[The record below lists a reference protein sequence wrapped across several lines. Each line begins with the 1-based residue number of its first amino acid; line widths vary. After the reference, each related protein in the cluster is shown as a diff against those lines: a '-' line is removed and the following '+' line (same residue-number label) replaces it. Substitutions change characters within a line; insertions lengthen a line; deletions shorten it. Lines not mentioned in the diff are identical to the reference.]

1 MRYQVP
7 LPLKRDAHAL
17 FLELEANR
25 FSGIIHSQE
34 IISFETKWSLVTE
47 KPAFFQQFMN
57 MEAVR
62 RQSLIH
68 IGTNIAITAVGFLS
82 TFYFAHVLGPSI
94 LGAYFLFLA
103 YFGLFNLIVDGGLG
117 NAAAKRMS
125 EGKDQEE
132 FYSAAAVL
140 RLILLAVS
148 LVILFLFRP
157 YLVDLNASDLFW
169 WLVIALIVNL
179 PFGIAAGGNYGLG
192 KAGVVQGSNLANN
205 LARIILQVIFVFFG
219 LQIAGLA
226 GGFIAGLAIG
236 FLFNYRYLEARF
248 RMFTRAHLKSLFTFS
263 FWIFLAMSGILILTN
278 IDVVL
283 IGYFMGNSEVGVY
296 RVALQL
302 ASLGVFVALAL
313 EYVLFPRFSG
323 WNEEGS
329 YEIIGT
335 ALSRAYTYSLVLA
348 VPFCVGG
355 WLLGDKLLY
364 YFYGEAFTTGT
375 LALMVLLPLYVIYVF
390 QYLQM
395 MTLNSLDHPKD
406 SFWIT
411 SVIVIVN
418 IVLNVLL
425 IPVMGITGAAVATLI
440 AILISSVLGY
450 FVLGKY
456 IPMKF
461 ERKSILHIIAASGIM
476 ALIVGGMRFLFPVE
490 NLVYL
495 IVLVILG
502 SVVYGVLLLRIDRD
516 IRDEL
521 KAMATQVGIFWPE
534 FL

>member
-7 LPLKRDAHAL
+7 PPLKRDAHAL

-82 TFYFAHVLGPSI
+82 TFYFAHVLGPAI

-103 YFGLFNLIVDGGLG
+103 YFSLFNLVVDGGFG
-117 NAAAKRMS
+117 GATAKRMS
-125 EGKDQEE
+125 EGKDQEA
-132 FYSAAAVL
+132 FYSAAVSL
-140 RLILLAVS
+140 RLLLLVVS
-148 LVILFLFRP
+148 IGMLFVIRP
-157 YLVDLNASDLFW
+157 YIADLDSSDLFW
-169 WLVIALIVNL
+169 WLLLALLVNL
-179 PFGIAAGGNYGLG
+179 PLCIASSGNYGLG
-192 KAGVVQGSNLANN
+192 KTGVVQGANLLNN
-205 LARIILQVIFVFFG
+205 LTRIILQIIFVFFG
-219 LQIAGLA
+219 YQIAGLA
-226 GGFIAGLAIG
+226 GGFIVGLTIG
-236 FLFNYRYLEARF
+236 FLFNYRYLEVRIGRF
-248 RMFTRAHLKSLFTFS
+248 TKGHLKSLFTFS
-263 FWIFLAMSGILILTN
+263 FWSFLAWSGLLVLTTV
-278 IDVVL
+278 DVVL

-456 IPMKF
+456 IPMKI
-461 ERKSILHIIAASGIM
+461 EREPILHIIAATGIM
-476 ALIVGGMRFLFPVE
+476 ALIVGGMRFLFPIE

-502 SVVYGVLLLRIDRD
+502 SLVYFVLLLRIDRD

>member
-1 MRYQVP
+1 MI
-7 LPLKRDAHAL
+7 K
-17 FLELEANR
+17 N
-25 FSGIIHSQE
+25 
-34 IISFETKWSLVTE
+34 
-47 KPAFFQQFMN
+47 PAFFKQFMN

-140 RLILLAVS
+140 RLILLAFS
-148 LVILFLFRP
+148 LGILFLFRP

-219 LQIAGLA
+219 LQIGGLA

-283 IGYFMGNSEVGVY
+283 IG
-296 RVALQL
+296 
-302 ASLGVFVALAL
+302 
-313 EYVLFPRFSG
+313 
-323 WNEEGS
+323 
-329 YEIIGT
+329 
-335 ALSRAYTYSLVLA
+335 
-348 VPFCVGG
+348 
-355 WLLGDKLLY
+355 
-364 YFYGEAFTTGT
+364 
-375 LALMVLLPLYVIYVF
+375 
-390 QYLQM
+390 
-395 MTLNSLDHPKD
+395 
-406 SFWIT
+406 
-411 SVIVIVN
+411 
-418 IVLNVLL
+418 
-425 IPVMGITGAAVATLI
+425 
-440 AILISSVLGY
+440 
-450 FVLGKY
+450 
-456 IPMKF
+456 
-461 ERKSILHIIAASGIM
+461 
-476 ALIVGGMRFLFPVE
+476 
-490 NLVYL
+490 
-495 IVLVILG
+495 
-502 SVVYGVLLLRIDRD
+502 
-516 IRDEL
+516 
-521 KAMATQVGIFWPE
+521 
-534 FL
+534 